1 MSSRRK
7 VAVWLGWRNDI
18 VEAAVI
24 ARATGL
30 ASYSGD
36 SETANRYIDKIF
48 DIIELLEKNPQMGH
62 ASAKAP
68 GFRSFVIGS
77 PAAGS
82 PDSLVYYYDEGR
94 NEIIGEGVFTTLP
107 AKYR

>member
-1 MSSRRK
+1 MATWR
-7 VAVWLGWRNDI
+7 GWRNEI

-36 SETANRYIDKIF
+36 TETANRYIDKIF
-48 DIIELLEKNPQMGH
+48 DIVELLEKNPRMGH
-62 ASAKAP
+62 ACAKAP

-82 PDSLVYYYDEGR
+82 PDSLVYFYDEKR
-94 NEIIGEGVFTTLP
+94 DEIIGEGVFTALP